1 MPTIEELEAQLARL
15 SEENARLKEPSR
27 NKANGIV
34 REAADQLLKAVR
46 EIATVE
52 VRTLVGGP
60 ALAAALLP
68 GELKD
73 RGVSPAAMT
82 PTADE
87 IAQGLRGVQG
97 GYTAIDMLQGDIKTV
112 LSDGASSGD
121 LKALHDEAVAK
132 GTEILRQNI
141 KLLAEVIDK
150 LWDRSGS

>member
-1 MPTIEELEAQLARL
+1 MPTIEELEAQVARL
-15 SEENARLKEPSR
+15 TEENARLKEPSR

-34 REAADQLLKAVR
+34 REAADQL
-46 EIATVE
+46 
-52 VRTLVGGP
+52 
-60 ALAAALLP
+60 
-68 GELKD
+68 KD
-73 RGVSPAAMT
+73 RGVSPTAIPA
-82 PTADE
+82 TADE
-87 IAQGLRGVQG
+87 IAQALRGVQG

-112 LSDGASSGD
+112 LSDGASSGE